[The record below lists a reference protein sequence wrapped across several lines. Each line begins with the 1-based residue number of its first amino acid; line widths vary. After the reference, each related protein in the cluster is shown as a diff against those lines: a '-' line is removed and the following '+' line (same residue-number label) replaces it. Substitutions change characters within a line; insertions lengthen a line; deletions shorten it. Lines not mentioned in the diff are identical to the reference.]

1 MSVIASWGA
10 ATIVAAMP
18 LATPRPTPRPTPASP
33 TPTTPV
39 SPVANTSTTMVLLI
53 VIVAVVGGYIL
64 SLRLHPN
71 VKCAR
76 CDGKGFHR
84 GAIYSYATR
93 ACSKCGGRGI
103 KPRLG
108 LRVFS
113 SKE

>member
-1 MSVIASWGA
+1 MSVIASWA
-10 ATIVAAMP
+10 AAIIVAAMP

-39 SPVANTSTTMVLLI
+39 SPVSNTSTTMIMLLI
-53 VIVAVVGGYIL
+53 VAAVVGAYVL

-71 VKCAR
+71 VKCPR

-84 GAIYSYATR
+84 GAVFSYATR
-93 ACSKCGGRGI
+93 SCTKCGGRGI

-108 LRVFS
+108 LRVFGP
-113 SKE
+113 KE